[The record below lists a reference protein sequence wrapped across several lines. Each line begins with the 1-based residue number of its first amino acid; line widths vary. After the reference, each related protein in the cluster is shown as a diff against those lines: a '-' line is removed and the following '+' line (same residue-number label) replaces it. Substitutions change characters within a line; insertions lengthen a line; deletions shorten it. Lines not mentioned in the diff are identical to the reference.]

1 MLAGLSSKVTSR
13 DGLEV
18 MDSIKETKQL
28 QMVGVGG

>member
-18 MDSIKETKQL
+18 MDSIERTKQL